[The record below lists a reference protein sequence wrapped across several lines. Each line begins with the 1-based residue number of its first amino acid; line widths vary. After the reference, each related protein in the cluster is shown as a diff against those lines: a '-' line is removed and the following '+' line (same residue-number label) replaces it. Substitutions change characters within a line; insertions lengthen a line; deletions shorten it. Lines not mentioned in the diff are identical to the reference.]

1 MSILDQLQHYGRRMR
16 DTLIQDG
23 VVPLLWRT
31 LIKCLSPFGTL
42 GIVNLY
48 EKDLSAPMA
57 PVCCRVTLAVNEA
70 SLEDLDAL
78 TALRMQ
84 DEPMPPSA
92 RRTQIERRLRLQSI
106 QRFGRGWK
114 CYVARAE
121 GRIVHCT
128 WVAVRWAESIGQ
140 RYIALKE
147 DEPYTA
153 DAYTAKA
160 WRSKGLH
167 RLVKSRILQD
177 LKQANYQTAYVLVHV
192 DCRPSKWV
200 QVLLGYKTL
209 GTVLYFASHRAH
221 KTWVL
226 LFRGSAGPFLETSI
240 PLPQLD
246 PAGLADFSC
255 STH

>member
-1 MSILDQLQHYGRRMR
+1 VWILDQLQHYGRRTS

-23 VVPLLWRT
+23 VAPLLWRT
-31 LIKCLSPFGTL
+31 LIKCASPFGRL

-48 EKDLSAPMA
+48 EKDLTG
-57 PVCCRVTLAVNEA
+57 PVEPVRPRVQLAVNQA
-70 SLEDLDAL
+70 SLDDLEAL
-78 TALRMQ
+78 TALRML
-84 DEPMPPSA
+84 DETRPESM
-92 RRTQIERRLRLQSI
+92 RRAHIEQQLRLQSI

-128 WVAVRWAESIGQ
+128 WVAVKWAESIGH

-147 DEPYTA
+147 DEAYTA

-167 RLVKSRILQD
+167 RLVKFQILQD
-177 LKQANYQTAYVLVHV
+177 LKKANYQTAYVLVHV

-209 GTVLYFASHRAH
+209 GTVLYFASRRSH

-226 LFRGSAGPFLETSI
+226 LLRGSAGPFLEQNI
-240 PLPQLD
+240 PLPWRQ
-246 PAGLADFSC
+246 PAEIADFSW
-255 STH
+255 